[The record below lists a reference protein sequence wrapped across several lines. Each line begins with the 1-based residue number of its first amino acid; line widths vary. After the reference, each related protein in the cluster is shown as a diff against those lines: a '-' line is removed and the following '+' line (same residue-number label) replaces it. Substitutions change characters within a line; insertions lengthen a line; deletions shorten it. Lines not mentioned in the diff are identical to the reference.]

1 MTNLGRIQAAKLSK
15 TFSRRMSIE
24 EYFRNAKRGLSLF
37 PLKLVG
43 SRAFIILRNGL
54 PSVNNLFSQYSN

>member
-1 MTNLGRIQAAKLSK
+1 MSEAA
-15 TFSRRMSIE
+15 M
-24 EYFRNAKRGLSLF
+24 GLSLF

-54 PSVNNLFSQYSN
+54 PGINNLFSQYSN